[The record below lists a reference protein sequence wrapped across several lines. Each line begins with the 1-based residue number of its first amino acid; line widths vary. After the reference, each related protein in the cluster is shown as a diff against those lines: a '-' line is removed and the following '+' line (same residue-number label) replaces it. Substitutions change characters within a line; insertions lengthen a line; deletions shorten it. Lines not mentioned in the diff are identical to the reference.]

1 MTPKATYSGRASASL
16 RGKEVKHK
24 NIEGTKEVDLD
35 LGDGNAAV
43 SQTRGF
49 KHWMSADDRDN
60 HVGRGM
66 SVEAS
71 VEVKLA
77 CGQTVP
83 SIKTAAQAAGEIAED
98 IAHAAIEEMDQ
109 YLFAFMEDSK

>member
-1 MTPKATYSGRASASL
+1 MTKAIYSGRASASVK
-16 RGKEVKHK
+16 GQEVKSK
-24 NIEGTKEVDLD
+24 NIEGAKTINLEQ
-35 LGDGNAAV
+35 GDGKASV

-71 VEVKLA
+71 VSVTLTCDQSKQGVL
-77 CGQTVP
+77 G
-83 SIKTAAQAAGEIAED
+83 AAEAAGIMAED
-98 IAHAAIEEMDQ
+98 VAHAAIEEMDQ